1 MKKYTRTVVVIVI
14 LAVLGVTYYYYLSNR
29 TPKLDATDK
38 SIVNEE
44 LAALTTRNIEENYP
58 ESVKEVVNLYMRIT
72 KLYYTSSL
80 SDEQIATLAK
90 QGRLLYDPELKSKQT
105 DEEYLEALK
114 QDISDYKAVK
124 RYISDFKLE
133 GSSNVKYTTLDGK
146 KYASILALY
155 YIREGSELKYSYTKF
170 TLRQDE
176 AGHWKLL
183 FWELADETDINE

>member
-80 SDEQIATLAK
+80 SDEQIAVLAK
-90 QGRLLYDPELKSKQT
+90 QGRLLFDPELKSKQT

>member
-90 QGRLLYDPELKSKQT
+90 QGRLLFDPELKSKQT

>member
-80 SDEQIATLAK
+80 SDEQIAALAK
-90 QGRLLYDPELKSKQT
+90 QGRLLFDPELKSKQT